1 MAANTGFFIC
11 KENLAEFAAKLAERK
26 SALPPAVVGILT
38 DYVTDGDKA
47 HLDCTTF
54 QHIDAFLA
62 TGEEAPRLWVA
73 CGDFGYT
80 LGELQRLRAAGKTG
94 RQVAAEVVARG
105 VR

>member
-1 MAANTGFFIC
+1 MATNTDFIIC
-11 KENLAEFAAKLAERK
+11 KENLVGFAAELAERK
-26 SALPPAVVGILT
+26 SALPPAVVGILS

-47 HLDCTTF
+47 HLGFTTF
-54 QHIDAFLA
+54 RHIDAFLA

-80 LGELQRLRAAGKTG
+80 LGDLQRLRAAGKTG

>member
-1 MAANTGFFIC
+1 MATGEDYLIC
-11 KENLAEFAAKLAERK
+11 HERLVEFAAELAERK
-26 SALPPAVVGILT
+26 SALPPAVVGILS
-38 DYVTDGDKA
+38 DYATDGDKT
-47 HLDCTTF
+47 HLGFTTF
-54 QHIDAFLA
+54 RHIDAFLA

-80 LGELQRLRAAGKTG
+80 LGDLQRLRAAGKTG